1 MSSTSIYSPQLKPS
15 RYVQL
20 AQLLRTRG
28 ESAPHGRMV
37 RRTSN
42 NYKGRLK
49 PVSAVRKSQARTVHP
64 PRPDSPG
71 PINLEYQST
80 TS

>member
-15 RYVQL
+15 HYVQL

-28 ESAPHGRMV
+28 RPAPHGRTV

-64 PRPDSPG
+64 PGPDSSG
-71 PINLEYQST
+71 PVNLEYQST